1 MKPQDSNK
9 RIKALLKESLPLP
22 DDDATEQRRLNDFRK
37 PKFGSK
43 GMATTLSSLAWH
55 SARWAA
61 LAANAGDF
69 AKAEKLLAEAF
80 RRAYWARAVVQKEVP
95 STLSVILLEAFVRGS
110 GLTTLTALM
119 RDIGAAPDPDRL
131 FQFPRWALR
140 LVEWDGA
147 PSLFDDSPYSDG
159 GTRISDHTLLD
170 EVVRVMCTWHLQVAL
185 REPGFSPFMFDP
197 YIALPVEVFAWVKR
211 RERLGLPVPALNHPL
226 LTTPIAKIPLTP
238 VDLAP
243 KGHELIEPLLARCV
257 KENVLTAE
265 QIARMSE

>member
-1 MKPQDSNK
+1 MKPQDSKK
-9 RIKALLKESLPLP
+9 RIKTLLRESLPLP

-37 PKFGSK
+37 PKFGAK
-43 GMATTLSSLAWH
+43 GMATTISSLAWH
-55 SARWAA
+55 SARRASV
-61 LAANAGDF
+61 AANAGDF

-80 RRAYWARAVVQKEVP
+80 RRAYWARAVLQKEVP
-95 STLSVILLEAFVRGS
+95 STLSVILLEAFVRES

-119 RDIGAAPDPDRL
+119 RDMSAGPDPDRL

-140 LVEWDGA
+140 LVEWDGG
-147 PSLFDDSPYSDG
+147 PLLFDDSPYFDDG
-159 GTRISDHTLLD
+159 TPITDHTVPD

-211 RERLGLPVPALNHPL
+211 REQLGLSVPALDHPL
-226 LTTPIAKIPLTP
+226 LTTPVAKIPLTP

-243 KGHELIEPLLARCV
+243 KGHELIEPLLDRCM
-257 KENVLTAE
+257 KEGVLTAE